1 MLIGVCEIS
10 LYLPNS
16 HSLKD
21 KRSILI
27 SYQNYLRKKYNISI
41 SEIDQRNLWKKSTIG
56 IVSINSNRM
65 VIDRLFEKIKKDTE
79 NQADIQLIDYT
90 VSIN

>member
-65 VIDRLFEKIKKDTE
+65 VIARLFEKIKKDTE

>member
-65 VIDRLFEKIKKDTE
+65 VIDRLFGKIIKDTE